1 MASFRSINTD
11 YQNNAAFSITNQFP
25 SKEGYTYETSPPPM
39 PLPKLYDSAD
49 EADEADMIQLLQ
61 TLLQLA
67 RQGKATRAQKPRA
80 QKPSTNT
87 RDIFKSLLGVAKSR
101 RINITDAHKKILK
114 ELINKR
120 TITVDSLQNPAKI
133 IEMVKKQQSQQKSGV
148 ARGGPS
154 GPPSGGPSGVAT
166 GGPMMSSKMRG
177 LVMQLDQLEEKRKK
191 EADLG
196 QDTASIRKQIDST
209 LNAIDILKTE
219 TQNKAIKQQ
228 QKYKGK
234 YQSWDQKR
242 LRVPVRPQV
251 QTKENPKA
259 ESLAKAK
266 ADKKKKSFVP
276 DSTITKEEV
285 YRKAFFLPSGQKQ
298 KVHDA
303 LKRGTKPS
311 LVASSIPETY
321 DVPFKSVVLGS
332 AVAAMALSVLLA

>member
-11 YQNNAAFSITNQFP
+11 YQNNAAFSITNQFS

-39 PLPKLYDSAD
+39 PLPKLYD
-49 EADEADMIQLLQ
+49 EADEAEEADDMIELLQ

-67 RQGKATRAQKPRA
+67 RQGKAIRA
-80 QKPSTNT
+80 QKPSTNQL
-87 RDIFKSLLGVAKSR
+87 DIISMILARAEQMGM
-101 RINITDAHKKILK
+101 NISNAQQKILK
-114 ELINKR
+114 QLIKNGK
-120 TITVDSLQNPAKI
+120 ITKDSLKNPANI
-133 IEMVKKQQSQQKSGV
+133 IKMVQEKSGPSGV

-154 GPPSGGPSGVAT
+154 GVASGPGGPSGVAT
-166 GGPMMSSKMRG
+166 GPMMSGKMRG
-177 LVMQLDQLEEKRKK
+177 LVMQLDQLERKRKK
-191 EADLG
+191 KADLG
-196 QDTASIRKQIDST
+196 QDTASIRKQISST
-209 LNAIDILKTE
+209 LNAIDILRTK

-242 LRVPVRPQV
+242 LKVPVRPQV
-251 QTKENPKA
+251 RTKEDPKA